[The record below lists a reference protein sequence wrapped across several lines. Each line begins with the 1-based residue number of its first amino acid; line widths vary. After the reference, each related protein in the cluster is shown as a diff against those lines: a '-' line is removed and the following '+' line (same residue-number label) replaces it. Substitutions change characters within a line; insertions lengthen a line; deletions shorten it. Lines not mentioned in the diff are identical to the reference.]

1 VALSKGRR
9 KIVTEKLPDLGNVA
23 AAGLIFGQVIS
34 VRFAHRRLRLTDKPF
49 HWGYAVLG
57 LVLIIGCYSLALFFA
72 KEE

>member
-34 VRFAHRRLRLTDKPF
+34 DKPF